1 MPFSQGSRSG
11 LSYVAESTFGVT
23 PGSPS
28 LVQLPFTT
36 HSLDLTKERVTGND
50 IQPDRML
57 RTDRHGN
64 RSASGDIVVDLR
76 KGDYDPLLESA
87 FMSAFADSATI
98 ATLTATG
105 SAGVATLTFATQTIP
120 PYPVGSA
127 ITVAGMTPAG
137 YNGTYTVTACTATS
151 VSYANATTGAQIVA
165 GTIKNKAL
173 KIGVTPKSLSI
184 EDAVNDLT
192 VPQFRLFTGMT
203 VNSVAISIKPNAM
216 IGATFSLVGKDMA
229 ISGTSV
235 DPTKDASSTNQ
246 PFDSYSG
253 TIGIGNASAVGGLTA
268 STIITGIDFTV
279 SNSLAPTFVVGSST
293 TPQLEYGM
301 ATVEGTLTAYFEDAS
316 LINRFLNETTSAFQ
330 VTVNDPTGASN
341 YTFHFPRV
349 KFNGAS
355 VPVDNPTSRIITL
368 PFVAL
373 YDTLENTSVEI
384 IRNPTV

>member
-23 PGSPS
+23 PGSPA
-28 LVQLPFTT
+28 LIQLPFTT

-50 IQPDRML
+50 IQPDRMQ
-57 RTDRHGN
+57 RIDRHGN
-64 RSASGDIVVDLR
+64 RSVSGDIVVDLR

-105 SAGVATLTFATQTIP
+105 SAGIATLTFATQTIP
-120 PYPVGSA
+120 PFPVGSA
-127 ITVAGMTPAG
+127 ITVSGMTPTG

-151 VSYANATTGAQIVA
+151 VSYANATTGAQTVA
-165 GTIKNKAL
+165 GTIRNRSL
-173 KIGVTPKSLSI
+173 KIGTTPKSFTI
-184 EDAVNDLT
+184 EDAASDIS
-192 VPQFRLFTGMT
+192 QFRLFTGMT
-203 VNSVAISIKPNAM
+203 VDSVAISIKPNAM
-216 IGATFSLVGKDMA
+216 IGATFSLVGKDMT

-235 DPTKDASSTNQ
+235 DPVKDANSTNQ

-253 TIGIGNASAVGGLTA
+253 TIGIANASSTSGLTSVA
-268 STIITGIDFTV
+268 IVTGIDFTV
-279 SNSLAPTFVVGSST
+279 TNALAPTFVVGSST

-301 ATVEGTLTAYFEDAS
+301 ATIEGTITAYFEDAA
-316 LINRFLNETTSAFQ
+316 LINRFINETTSAFQ

-355 VPVDNPTSRIITL
+355 VPVDGTGSRIITL

-373 YDTLENTSVEI
+373 YDTAENSNIEI
-384 IRNPTV
+384 IRNPTA